1 MNNNQKTVKLKF
13 NSKIID
19 QLGTDMY
26 QHPVAAIAELISNA
40 WDADAENV
48 EITYPTENITEPSA
62 EIIIKDDGLGMSF
75 EDFQDK
81 YLNVG
86 YNRRG
91 NQVNATTPKGRKIMG
106 RKGLGKFAGF
116 GIASL
121 IEIESTSAERKP
133 QILPVSTAV

>member
-48 EITYPTENITEPSA
+48 EITYPTEKLQNP
-62 EIIIKDDGLGMSF
+62 
-75 EDFQDK
+75 
-81 YLNVG
+81 V
-86 YNRRG
+86 
-91 NQVNATTPKGRKIMG
+91 RK
-106 RKGLGKFAGF
+106 L
-116 GIASL
+116 L
-121 IEIESTSAERKP
+121 
-133 QILPVSTAV
+133 